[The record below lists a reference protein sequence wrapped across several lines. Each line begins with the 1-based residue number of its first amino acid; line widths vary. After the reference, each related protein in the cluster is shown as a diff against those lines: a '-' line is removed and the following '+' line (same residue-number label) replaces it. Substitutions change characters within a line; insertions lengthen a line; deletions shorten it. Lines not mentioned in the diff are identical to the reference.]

1 MAILGFPSDDEC
13 RTIIFP
19 LSCAPLDCWILCHAA
34 AAGSPAGQRGNVCG
48 LCTVDHA
55 RNRPVLEAFIT
66 RFPCRCD
73 SCSLRSCCWAPS
85 MPAHAAHVHA
95 APVAIMVARCQPGRH
110 MPRQA
115 RGCAPDRLCGAFG
128 FELKASR
135 MCRSRH
141 APRRGAHADGVRAPA
156 PKDCREHHGNVKL
169 AACTLLLS
177 CVALRLVPS
186 TGSYRAHAALAPEQG
201 DRRKQGRNY
210 RETRE
215 HGAVQLCQGP
225 HWLFDDH

>member
-1 MAILGFPSDDEC
+1 ML
-13 RTIIFP
+13 R
-19 LSCAPLDCWILCHAA
+19 LLAPLLASAA
-34 AAGSPAGQRGNVCG
+34 MSAAYAPLITPAIAPFSKPSSSAFPVGAIRAVSVRPAG
-48 LCTVDHA
+48 H
-55 RNRPVLEAFIT
+55 
-66 RFPCRCD
+66 
-73 SCSLRSCCWAPS
+73 
-85 MPAHAAHVHA
+85 H
-95 APVAIMVARCQPGRH
+95 RCQRTPCACCCTRGHHGREVSAGQTH
-110 MPRQA
+110 AQA
-115 RGCAPDRLCGAFG
+115 GPWMCCGAFG

-135 MCRSRH
+135 MCRTRH